1 MLSLYELL
9 TQEAVEEHELFAA
22 CEQLFLSLLLYHLV
36 GRPRINTKV
45 TFARKLFSYAGK
57 FLLQDHL
64 HTLTKVICRE
74 QCAVRCTCQACA
86 RMLIIRQV
94 YGMLG
99 PAPRL
104 LFKRLTVG
112 ARRTLWVNVFP
123 TWQKMVELFNAEYGM
138 ILDFYTFQ
146 ALPCFWIPF
155 VHYC

>member
-9 TQEAVEEHELFAA
+9 TQEAVEEHKLFAA
-22 CEQLFLSLLLYHLV
+22 CEQLILSVLLYHLV
-36 GRPRINTKV
+36 GRPRINTQK
-45 TFARKLFSYAGK
+45 TFAWKLLSYAGT
-57 FLLQDHL
+57 FLPQDHL
-64 HTLTKVICRE
+64 HMLTKVICRE

-112 ARRTLWVNVFP
+112 TRRTLWVNVFP
-123 TWQKMVELFNAEYGM
+123 TWQQKKRVVQCRVWHDFGFLHLPSFTLL
-138 ILDFYTFQ
+138 LDSIR
-146 ALPCFWIPF
+146 ALL
-155 VHYC
+155 